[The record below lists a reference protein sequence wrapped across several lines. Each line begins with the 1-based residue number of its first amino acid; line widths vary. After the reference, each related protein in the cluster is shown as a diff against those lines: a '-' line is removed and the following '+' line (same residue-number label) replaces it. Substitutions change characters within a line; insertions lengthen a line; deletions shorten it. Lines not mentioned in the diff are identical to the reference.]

1 MKAISVLCLA
11 LACGASTAQE
21 WPPGCER
28 IKDAKKLEAC
38 RVKLQGDRLREQVRR
53 ALRDP
58 YSAVF
63 KGEALYRSEDP
74 AAFALCGTINSK
86 NAYGGYVGE
95 APFISTTT
103 GMVRFQISE
112 PSGFLALWEMFC
124 SRPA

>member
-1 MKAISVLCLA
+1 MRTTAAICLA

-38 RVKLQGDRLREQVRR
+38 RVKLQSDHLREQVRR

-63 KGEALYRSEDP
+63 KDEALYRSDDP

-103 GMVRFQISE
+103 GLVRLHASE
-112 PSGFLALWEMFC
+112 PDGFLGLWAMFC